1 MKRAEEMKALRGESV
16 ETLRGKVLE
25 MKEELMKLRFRHA
38 TGQLEQSARLTTL
51 RRNIA
56 RAMTLI
62 TNSGSSPAKSAK

>member
-1 MKRAEEMKALRGESV
+1 MKRAEEIKALRGESV

-25 MKEELMKLRFRHA
+25 MMKLRFRHA

-56 RAMTLI
+56 RAMTI
-62 TNSGSSPAKSAK
+62 ISSSPAKSAK